1 MVGLGRLSGRWGL
14 APGWGCCRRPQG
26 SSGGALAGR
35 LGTMGGLVGR
45 TVSEGVTFTVTQ
57 HVIISS

>member
-1 MVGLGRLSGRWGL
+1 MVGLGRLSGRSCAWVGCVAGL
-14 APGWGCCRRPQG
+14 RAAA
-26 SSGGALAGR
+26 GALAGR

-45 TVSEGVTFTVTQ
+45 TVSNGVTFTVTQ